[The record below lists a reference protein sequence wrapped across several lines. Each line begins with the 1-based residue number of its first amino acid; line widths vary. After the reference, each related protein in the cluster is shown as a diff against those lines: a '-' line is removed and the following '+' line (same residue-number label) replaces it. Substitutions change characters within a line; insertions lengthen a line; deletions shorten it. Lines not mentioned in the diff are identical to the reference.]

1 VPASPQA
8 WVVQLAILI
17 LASGRSARMGSS
29 TPKVYLPIG
38 GVPILVRSVRRL
50 AKLADSAEIVL
61 AVHPEDR
68 SKHLD
73 SLLPELTE
81 LGVTKVVD
89 GGSSRQESMRRALAA
104 AGHAAR
110 PFFPIDATRDAIEAA
125 QATGAALLATPVP
138 DTLKRISDDHTVK
151 ATLDRSG
158 VWLAQTPQIIRR
170 DLLEQGLKSGF
181 DATDDVSLV
190 EQLGGQVMIVPGS
203 SRNLK
208 ITSPSDLELAEL
220 IANLEDQA

>member
-1 VPASPQA
+1 
-8 WVVQLAILI
+8 
-17 LASGRSARMGSS
+17 MGSS

-104 AGHAAR
+104 AGQERDFILIHDAAR

-220 IANLEDQA
+220 IANLEDRA